1 MQYIN
6 PFHLLNIRSE
16 NLSDIDSSTIRRAKN
31 KLIADIEL
39 SDNKTIEFLGFEL
52 TKSDC
57 IRIIDELDN
66 NDKKEFHFFVFR
78 NSDLNLFLTKG
89 DLSFFKN
96 YKAESIY
103 KLDDFLDFISPYYTE
118 QYSKALSNNY
128 KKQDLK
134 NIRHLLF
141 VEPIVN
147 KRDIEDCYKSTYSVI
162 QNIKKEIIQTAKNI
176 ENNQSKHVK
185 NDFQDLPK
193 ELQKQVN
200 VELLNL
206 LPSYFQSVRNQIAQ
220 SIRSLSTTINNTPFE
235 VYKPAFEIIS
245 LAYNISTDG
254 LVKQSIT
261 KGYFIIKGNY
271 DKYGPKEITG
281 SNKITT
287 SSDNNLPE
295 PLKVKFEAKVSKKSI
310 ALNEKFRIEF
320 SMNFDG
326 DNFIEPLFN
335 GFNILSGPS
344 QQVSQSWVDGKSVFN
359 KTYSYFLMP
368 KQKGPLTIEAASIE
382 YSGKI
387 YKTDSI
393 KINSPIIFSPNRQFD
408 FNTVDSNKE
417 KESKTLSYY
426 IFLCVV
432 FAIGFF
438 FEQVQK
444 IILGLS
450 LLVLIIPII
459 FFRKDNGFS
468 TIKFLKKN
476 IVFISFA
483 GFGII
488 YPIIA
493 QLYISYYFLTYLIS
507 LYGSILGRKPRKFLI
522 YDLMFTAVIL
532 TFSYNVYLLVDAK
545 PAINNVANHQIEEVT
560 TSDENSQK
568 GMSDVNQSELNESII
583 RFNKAIN
590 LDPNDVEAYGGR
602 GVSLQHLQRYKEA
615 IDDFLKAEKLGLNT
629 TSLYSNLGFS
639 YYKLN
644 ESAKALFYLEKAI
657 DLEEF
662 NEEALRYRG
671 EIKYNNDDYNGAVTD
686 YSKAIKINPNAS
698 NYFARGLAFYYLK
711 EFNDALKDIN
721 KAIELNPNNGQYFY
735 DRGDTKELMNDLDG
749 ANKDWATAKE
759 KGYDVS
765 NYKINKYARLLVNVP
780 NGQLL
785 GCDVT
790 PSYNKKLD
798 NKLLITVGRNASVA
812 VKLIRVNN
820 SECIRYVFINKN
832 SEYSIRNIPEG
843 IYYLKIAYGN
853 DWSKIRDQS
862 ECSGRFT
869 KNTLFEKG
877 EEILNFNLVHSGNS
891 YKVPS
896 FSLKLDVIISDDK
909 MSTFNT
915 DKINENDFYNE

>member
-16 NLSDIDSSTIRRAKN
+16 NLSDIDFSTIRRAKN

-39 SDNKTIEFLGFEL
+39 SDNKNIEYKGFEL

-103 KLDDFLDFISPYYTE
+103 KLDDFIDFISPYFTQQFE
-118 QYSKALSNNY
+118 KALSNNY
-128 KKQDLK
+128 KEQDLK

-147 KRDIEDCYKSTYSVI
+147 KKYIEDCYKSTYSVI
-162 QNIKKEIIQTAKNI
+162 QNIKKEIIQTVKNI
-176 ENNQSKHVK
+176 ENNESKHIK
-185 NDFQDLPK
+185 NDFYDLPK

-220 SIRSLSTTINNTPFE
+220 SIRSLSTTINNSPFE

-245 LAYNISTDG
+245 IAYNISTDG

-287 SSDNNLPE
+287 SNDNNLSE
-295 PLKVKFEAKVSKKSI
+295 PLKVKFEANVSKKSI

-326 DNFIEPLFN
+326 DNFTQPLFN

-344 QQVSQSWVDGKSVFN
+344 QQVSQSWVDGKSIFN

-382 YSGKI
+382 FSGKI

-393 KINSPIIFSPNRQFD
+393 KINSPVIFSQ
-408 FNTVDSNKE
+408 SNQSNEDIKE
-417 KESKTLSYY
+417 ESRGLLYWS
-426 IFLCVV
+426 FLCVM
-432 FAIGFF
+432 FSIGFF
-438 FEQVQK
+438 YNPVQK
-444 IILGLS
+444 IILGIS
-450 LLVLIIPII
+450 LFIWLIAL
-459 FFRKDNGFS
+459 FA
-468 TIKFLKKN
+468 TIKNKIFVQNSLTKSN
-476 IVFISFA
+476 VFYISCLIS
-483 GFGII
+483 GFF

-493 QLYISYYFLTYLIS
+493 QLFVSYHFGIYIIT
-507 LYGSILGRKPRKFLI
+507 LYDSILGRKPRKILK
-522 YDLMFTAVIL
+522 YDLMLTAVVL
-532 TFSYNVYLLVDAK
+532 TFVYYCYLGFSSNPTISDSERNK
-545 PAINNVANHQIEEVT
+545 IEELAD
-560 TSDENSQK
+560 SEKYFQK
-568 GMSDVNQSELNESII
+568 GLAQYNNSNFSDAIMQY
-583 RFNKAIN
+583 NKAISLN
-590 LDPNDVEAYGGR
+590 PKYADAFQNR
-602 GVSLQHLQRYKEA
+602 GECYDKLRNYESAVSDYKEA
-615 IDDFLKAEKLGLNT
+615 LRLDDNYTRLG
-629 TSLYSNLGFS
+629 
-639 YYKLN
+639 N
-644 ESAKALFYLEKAI
+644 ESKSVLYTRLGISLNALDRTDEANQNYKKAI
-657 DLEEF
+657 VLDTA
-662 NEEALRYRG
+662 NW
-671 EIKYNNDDYNGAVTD
+671 
-686 YSKAIKINPNAS
+686 
-698 NYFARGLAFYYLK
+698 LAKSQFKSTIANLLYKKNIYVS
-711 EFNDALKDIN
+711 
-721 KAIELNPNNGQYFY
+721 NGQMIGCNLIPKY
-735 DRGDTKELMNDLDG
+735 D
-749 ANKDWATAKE
+749 
-759 KGYDVS
+759 
-765 NYKINKYARLLVNVP
+765 
-780 NGQLL
+780 
-785 GCDVT
+785 
-790 PSYNKKLD
+790 KKLD
-798 NKLLITVGRNASVA
+798 NKLMITVGRNSNVA
-812 VKLIRVNN
+812 VKLISLK
-820 SECIRYVFINKN
+820 SEKCIRYVFINKN

-853 DWSKIRDQS
+853 DWSKIKNQPD
-862 ECSGRFT
+862 CNGRFT

-877 EEILNFNLVHSGNS
+877 EEILNFNLIHSGNS

>member
-39 SDNKTIEFLGFEL
+39 SDNKTIEYKGFEL

-66 NDKKEFHFFVFR
+66 NDKKEFHFFVFKT
-78 NSDLNLFLTKG
+78 SDLNLFLTKG

-103 KLDDFLDFISPYYTE
+103 KLDDFLDFISPYYAA

-128 KKQDLK
+128 KEQELK

-176 ENNQSKHVK
+176 ENNQSKHIK

-193 ELQKQVN
+193 ELQKQIN

-220 SIRSLSTTINNTPFE
+220 SIRSLSTTINNSPFE

-245 LAYNISTDG
+245 MAYNISTDG

-271 DKYGPKEITG
+271 DKYGPKEVKG
-281 SNKITT
+281 SNKITI
-287 SSDNNLPE
+287 SNDNNLPE

-326 DNFIEPLFN
+326 DNFTQPLFN

-344 QQVSQSWVDGKSVFN
+344 QQVSQSWVEGKSVFN

-382 YSGKI
+382 FSGKI

-393 KINSPIIFSPNRQFD
+393 KINSPVIFSQ
-408 FNTVDSNKE
+408 SNQSNEDIKE
-417 KESKTLSYY
+417 KSRGLLYWS
-426 IFLCVV
+426 FLCVM
-432 FAIGFF
+432 FSIGFF
-438 FEQVQK
+438 YNPVQK
-444 IILGLS
+444 IILGIS
-450 LLVLIIPII
+450 LFTWLIALFSVIKEKLFFKNYLTKNNVFYISCLVSG
-459 FFRKDNGFS
+459 FF
-468 TIKFLKKN
+468 
-476 IVFISFA
+476 
-483 GFGII
+483 

-493 QLYISYYFLTYLIS
+493 QLFMSYYFGIYLIT
-507 LYGSILGRKPRKFLI
+507 LYDSVLKKNARRNII
-522 YDLMFTAVIL
+522 YDFMISAVIL
-532 TFSYNVYLLVDAK
+532 TFVYNCYLGFNSNPTISDAERNK
-545 PAINNVANHQIEEVT
+545 IEEVA
-560 TSDENSQK
+560 DSQK
-568 GMSDVNQSELNESII
+568 YFQKGLLAFNKSNYSNAII
-583 RFNKAIN
+583 HYNKAISLN
-590 LDPNDVEAYGGR
+590 PKYADAFENRGECYDSLKEYEQSVSDYTESLRLDDNYA
-602 GVSLQHLQRYKEA
+602 SLGNE
-615 IDDFLKAEKLGLNT
+615 LKSLLYTKLGASLN
-629 TSLYSNLGFS
+629 SLNRTEEAKENF
-639 YYKLN
+639 K
-644 ESAKALFYLEKAI
+644 KALVLDTTNVMAKIQFTLTNYNL
-657 DLEEF
+657 
-662 NEEALRYRG
+662 LRKN
-671 EIKYNNDDYNGAVTD
+671 IT
-686 YSKAIKINPNAS
+686 
-698 NYFARGLAFYYLK
+698 
-711 EFNDALKDIN
+711 
-721 KAIELNPNNGQYFY
+721 
-735 DRGDTKELMNDLDG
+735 
-749 ANKDWATAKE
+749 
-759 KGYDVS
+759 
-765 NYKINKYARLLVNVP
+765 NVY
-780 NGQLL
+780 NGQLI
-785 GCDVT
+785 GCEVT
-790 PSYNKKLD
+790 PKYNKKLN
-798 NKLLITVGRNASVA
+798 NKLVINVGSNASVA
-812 VKLIRVNN
+812 VKLINFKTDK
-820 SECIRYVFINKN
+820 CIRYVYINKN

-853 DWSKIRDQS
+853 YWSKIKDQPD
-862 ECSGRFT
+862 CSGRFT

-877 EEILNFNLVHSGNS
+877 EEILDFNLVHSGNS